1 MRKKKIK
8 ILHVAQ
14 AAGGVDRYIRML
26 LKYLDKEKFENILV
40 CSQDFNREDYDGLV
54 DSFEQI
60 EMNRAIGVS
69 DLNSIKEVRRLIK
82 KYNPDIVYAH
92 SSKAGAIARVA
103 DIGLKNHCV
112 YNPHGWAFNMRCSDK
127 KRAMY
132 TAIEKMAA
140 PFCEKIICISDAEK
154 QSALEKKI
162 CREDKLQV
170 IFNGVDIEAY
180 ESGEH
185 GTVKRSSLGIPED
198 AYVVG
203 MVGRISPQK
212 APDVFVKMA
221 KLVKDEIPNAHFVIV
236 GSGNQEAEIRKYAEE
251 NKFADSLH
259 ITGLV
264 KSNSVMGFAKFI
276 SLALDDWPES
286 DVFQKIAITPPDE
299 ELNDSEYYLGL
310 MSRISAIKDIAAVE
324 DVLLEREPIFQR
336 YELEL
341 WRRIAIVLTDRGD
354 IRRLY
359 NSGLKYIRF
368 LKEIS
373 EKVTIR
379 DEAVDAIE
387 AYCVGL
393 HNAEAVDEYGAF
405 LKKCGELTQLLAD
418 NKRIAVICCQNYGR
432 LMHLRLYKNVNAE
445 IQEEWNAIVEILKQ
459 CNYDEDVYKNV
470 LDAVEE
476 YFRTLVQRK
485 KEDKLFELERFM
497 AQVYEENGRCEAA
510 EVAAFCLA
518 NLYNSGGH
526 RKITPDEYETI
537 KKYLQKFPESMH
549 IRAAFIIASEAI
561 YSPSA
566 EYKRVP
572 DKIINK
578 AKQWSEQ
585 YPKKIEFQE
594 AYFGLLF
601 SRLKYAQAQDM
612 RNEQRRVYR
621 ETKTVAER
629 ANYSEYNESNQLMES
644 VDILHR
650 VFGY

>member
-1 MRKKKIK
+1 MNSCDYIREAAENKKWAFVSDFARFK
-8 ILHVAQ
+8 ILYDF
-14 AAGGVDRYIRML
+14 GGIYFDTDVEVVRNFDEIIAMGAFMG
-26 LKYLDKEKFENILV
+26 KEEP
-40 CSQDFNREDYDGLV
+40 QDSTTYVINPGL
-54 DSFEQI
+54 
-60 EMNRAIGVS
+60 G
-69 DLNSIKEVRRLIK
+69 
-82 KYNPDIVYAH
+82 
-92 SSKAGAIARVA
+92 
-103 DIGLKNHCV
+103 
-112 YNPHGWAFNMRCSDK
+112 
-127 KRAMY
+127 
-132 TAIEKMAA
+132 MAA
-140 PFCEKIICISDAEK
+140 EQGNGFCLD
-154 QSALEKKI
+154 
-162 CREDKLQV
+162 V
-170 IFNGVDIEAY
+170 I
-180 ESGEH
+180 
-185 GTVKRSSLGIPED
+185 
-198 AYVVG
+198 
-203 MVGRISPQK
+203 
-212 APDVFVKMA
+212 
-221 KLVKDEIPNAHFVIV
+221 
-236 GSGNQEAEIRKYAEE
+236 
-251 NKFADSLH
+251 
-259 ITGLV
+259 
-264 KSNSVMGFAKFI
+264 
-276 SLALDDWPES
+276 
-286 DVFQKIAITPPDE
+286 
-299 ELNDSEYYLGL
+299 EYY
-310 MSRISAIKDIAAVE
+310 K
-324 DVLLEREPIFQR
+324 
-336 YELEL
+336 
-341 WRRIAIVLTDRGD
+341 
-354 IRRLY
+354 
-359 NSGLKYIRF
+359 
-368 LKEIS
+368 
-373 EKVTIR
+373 TIHF
-379 DEAVDAIE
+379 D
-387 AYCVGL
+387 
-393 HNAEAVDEYGAF
+393 GAF

-510 EVAAFCLA
+510 EVAALCLA

-621 ETKTVAER
+621 EMKTVAER